1 MNERAGGR
9 RQDDAPV
16 GSADIRALS
25 ASELARLMRDR
36 NVSPLEVVQAFLDRI
51 GTVNPS
57 IHAVVTLRAEGAMG
71 DAKRSERAIAEG
83 RAGALE
89 GLPFTVKDTIETKGV
104 RTTAGSRVQADVV
117 PNVNA
122 PAVTALIREGAILLG
137 KTNAPEFALAY
148 STDNALFGRTR
159 NPWNPELT
167 PGGSSGGEGAIIA
180 ARGSPIG
187 LGTDLGGSIRIPAAF
202 CRIAGLRP
210 SRGRFPQ
217 GGQVPP
223 LPGPLGQVSVVG
235 PMASSAEDIA
245 LIMSAVSPGW
255 RDQVP
260 DQDTRIAYYEQ
271 DGVVPAAASQ
281 REAVKCAAEA
291 LAVHFSNVEAITPP
305 WLDSLYHLWDEIWIA
320 SGGTRGLLAD
330 YIDDESALS
339 PGLARLVAVSP
350 PGADPARLEA
360 AAGALDK
367 VKQDAAEFMTRFPVV
382 VCPVAAGPASE
393 RAGQW
398 TIDGIALKGARGFG
412 YCYVWSLV
420 GCPALTVS
428 WTSDDDETAAV
439 QVIARPDHDEEPI
452 GIGRVL
458 ERALS
463 RGLKPIPMC
472 QA

>member
-1 MNERAGGR
+1 MTERGGGR
-9 RQDDAPV
+9 KPDDAPV
-16 GSADIRALS
+16 GSADLRALS

-36 NVSPLEVVQAFLDRI
+36 SISPVEVVQAFLDRI
-51 GTVNPS
+51 GAVNPS

-71 DAKRSERAIAEG
+71 DAKKSERAIAEG

-104 RTTAGSRVQADVV
+104 RTTAGSRLRADVV
-117 PNVNA
+117 PDVNA
-122 PAVTALIREGAILLG
+122 PAVTALNRQGAILLG

-210 SRGRFPQ
+210 SRVRFPQ

-235 PMASSAEDIA
+235 PMASSVEDIA

-255 RDQVP
+255 REQVP
-260 DQDTRIAYYEQ
+260 DQNTRIAYYEQ

-281 REAVKCAAEA
+281 REPVKCAAAA
-291 LAVHFSNVEAITPP
+291 LVPRFPNVEAVTPP
-305 WLDSLYHLWDEIWIA
+305 WLGTLYHLWDEIWTA
-320 SGGTRGLLAD
+320 SGGTRGLLED
-330 YIDDESALS
+330 YISDESTLS
-339 PGLARLVAVSP
+339 PGLARLVAASP
-350 PGADPARLEA
+350 PGPDPARLEA
-360 AAGALDK
+360 ASGALEK
-367 VKQDAAEFMTRFPVV
+367 IKQDAAEFMTRFPVV

-393 RAGQW
+393 RAGRW
-398 TIDGIALKGARGFG
+398 TIDGVALKGAQGFG

-428 WTSDDDETAAV
+428 WTSDNNATAAV
-439 QVIARPDHDEEPI
+439 QVIARPEHDQEVI
-452 GIGRVL
+452 GIGRIL

-463 RGLKPIPMC
+463 RGVKPIPMP